1 MSIAM
6 DYFDYDLEYKYDFY
20 KCKISHKKKLLNN
33 FPVKICVLFW
43 LQ

>member
-6 DYFDYDLEYKYDFY
+6 DYFDYNLEYKYDFY
-20 KCKISHKKKLLNN
+20 KCKISQKKLLNN